1 MAASLSPKSEHGS
14 VTKTSQVPANEG
26 RLKMKGNAP
35 MGRAGS
41 NKLLHVAKKS
51 KNDEFYTQLSDIESE
66 LEYYETKFNGKVVYC
81 NCDDPQVSNF
91 FEYFFRNFKRLGL
104 KKLIA
109 ACYKEQ
115 TRGLLNSTESE
126 RGFSLIYSGEDG
138 EKSKIVRDSI
148 VYFQGDGDFRSH
160 ESIELLKQSDIV
172 VTNPPFSLFR
182 EYVDQLVEYD
192 KKFLII
198 GNVNA
203 ITYKEIFKLI
213 KDNRAWLGIKL
224 GRGISGF
231 IVPDHYELYGTEAR
245 IDAHQNRIVSPNNC
259 LWLTNLDHSQ
269 RHVDIDL
276 TNTYVGNE
284 DHYPTY
290 DNYDAINVNK
300 TKDIPHDF
308 DGVMG
313 VPITFL
319 HKFNPDQFELIKFRK
334 GDDEKDL
341 SINGKCPYFRILVRS
356 RRCKPK
362 LPEHM
367 QNANHSSQKSA

>member
-1 MAASLSPKSEHGS
+1 
-14 VTKTSQVPANEG
+14 
-26 RLKMKGNAP
+26 

-66 LEYYETKFNGKVVYC
+66 LEYYEKQFQGKIVYC
-81 NCDDPQVSNF
+81 NCDDPYVSNF

-109 ACYKEQ
+109 SCYKEQ
-115 TRGLLNSTESE
+115 TRDLLNPTENE
-126 RGFSLIYSGEDG
+126 CGFYLTYSGEDA
-138 EKSKIVRDSI
+138 EKSKFVGDNI
-148 VYFQGDGDFRSH
+148 VYFKGDGDFRH
-160 ESIELLKQSDIV
+160 QESIELLTQSDIV

-182 EYVDQLVEYD
+182 GYVDQLVEYG

-213 KDNRAWLGIKL
+213 KDNHAWLGIKL

-269 RHVDIDL
+269 RHVDINL
-276 TNTYVGNE
+276 TNTYVGSE
-284 DHYPTY
+284 DQYPTY

-300 TKDIPHDF
+300 TKDIPSDF
-308 DGVMG
+308 EGVMG

-341 SINGKCPYFRILVRS
+341 SINGKCPYFRILVRN
-356 RRCKPK
+356 RRCKFN
-362 LPEHM
+362 LSECM
-367 QNANHSSQKSA
+367 QSANHSSRQSA

>member
-1 MAASLSPKSEHGS
+1 
-14 VTKTSQVPANEG
+14 
-26 RLKMKGNAP
+26 MKEIKIT
-35 MGRAGS
+35 GRAGS

-66 LEYYETKFNGKVVYC
+66 LENYEKHFHGKVVYC
-81 NCDDPQVSNF
+81 NCDDPNISNF
-91 FEYFFRNFKRLGL
+91 FEYFFRNFERLGL

-115 TRGLLNSTESE
+115 TRDLLNLTEIE
-126 RGFSLIYSGEDG
+126 RGFYLIYSGESG
-138 EKSKIVRDSI
+138 EKSKIINDNA

-213 KDNRAWLGIKL
+213 KENRAWLGIKL

-245 IDAHQNRIVSPNNC
+245 IDEHENRIVSPNNC

-269 RHVDIDL
+269 RHVDINL
-276 TNTYVGNE
+276 TKTYVGNE
-284 DHYPTY
+284 DQYLTY
-290 DNYDAINVNK
+290 DNYDAININK
-300 TKDIPHDF
+300 TKDIPYDF
-308 DGVMG
+308 SGAMG

-334 GDDEKDL
+334 GDDGKDL
-341 SINGKCPYFRILVRS
+341 RINGKCPYFRILVKNKRYQSKTSKYIRNADNES
-356 RRCKPK
+356 R
-362 LPEHM
+362 
-367 QNANHSSQKSA
+367 KSA